1 MSAADMHLP
10 GDWTWHNQRNG
21 LTHERARW
29 RELMQSRKL
38 YYNIALARLS
48 LIFFNNF
55 VNSLI
60 FDQIFLDHKF
70 PFAFS
75 MWIDREW
82 RD

>member
-1 MSAADMHLP
+1 
-10 GDWTWHNQRNG
+10 
-21 LTHERARW
+21 
-29 RELMQSRKL
+29 MQSRKL